1 MEITVTETQ
10 LEKCK
15 SKLGANVFVWSCE
28 GDQHPFDPHGVH
40 GSRCSAEIFDTTV
53 CRVLDYFR
61 E

>member
-15 SKLGANVFVWSCE
+15 SKLGANVFVWSWE

-40 GSRCSAEIFDTTV
+40 GSRCSAETFDTTV
-53 CRVLDYFR
+53 CRVLD
-61 E
+61 